1 MYTLTNF
8 NSNDVSVID
17 SVTNIVTKTID
28 VGPGPWD
35 LGYNPSNKRIYSANL
50 WSDDVSVIGS
60 STIIIGP
67 APNAGLDL
75 KVESGTIVQLDGD
88 SSISSN
94 SSEGTLTYKWTQTEG
109 PGVTLNNPS
118 SPNPTFIAPIMV
130 DQSEITFS
138 LVVTNEEGITSEP
151 DEVKITVYPT
161 RSTIS
166 EEDNSK
172 TINDSIKR
180 IIKNPLNVSNSID
193 SANKIRD
200 VLPDRQ

>member
-1 MYTLTNF
+1 
-8 NSNDVSVID
+8 
-17 SVTNIVTKTID
+17 
-28 VGPGPWD
+28 
-35 LGYNPSNKRIYSANL
+35 
-50 WSDDVSVIGS
+50 
-60 STIIIGP
+60 
-67 APNAGLDL
+67 
-75 KVESGTIVQLDGD
+75 
-88 SSISSN
+88 
-94 SSEGTLTYKWTQTEG
+94 
-109 PGVTLNNPS
+109 
-118 SPNPTFIAPIMV
+118 MV

-172 TINDSIKR
+172 TINDAIKG

-200 VLPDRQ
+200 ILSDHDNNLDILF